1 MLPFELLH
9 RDVDSLEV
17 SNLDKEFIK
26 CRLRDLALSSYKDN
40 SKTLQK
46 NLPKEKFD
54 ALKIY
59 LKNKDTIVQKAGKA
73 NTVAKILVPMLESL
87 TTNEYPIKES
97 FTFVEHLFNPLTT
110 TGHW

>member
-54 ALKIY
+54 ALKIF

-87 TTNEYPIKES
+87 TTNEYLIKES